1 MRFIIVGLGSM
12 GKRRIRCL
20 LALGYSEKE
29 IAGFDIR
36 EDRRKEAEEKYKITA
51 YNSFENAI
59 SDHAPDACIISVPP
73 DLHHIYMDKAI
84 KHSLPFF
91 VEASVVDTNME
102 RIMAEADHRSIPA
115 VPSATMLFHPAIKKI
130 KNLTENGE
138 LGKISNVTFHS
149 GQYLPD
155 WHTYEDVSDFYVSNK
170 ETGGAREILPFE
182 LTWITQIFGY
192 PKRVSGVYKKTVTIE
207 GAEEIDDTYSF
218 ILDYDS
224 FLING
229 LIDVVSR
236 SATRKL
242 LINGD
247 RKQLSWDWN
256 KDAIEIFEPEK
267 GEWEQ
272 HSYSMKEA
280 EEGYD
285 HRIGENMYIDEVRA
299 FINTIDKEGSFPNTL
314 EKDHTVLKLLY
325 AIEESSDSDSF
336 IMFSENS
343 L

>member
-1 MRFIIVGLGSM
+1 MNYLIIGLGSM

-20 LALGYSEKE
+20 LALGHSETE
-29 IAGFDIR
+29 IAGFDVR
-36 EDRRKEAEEKYKITA
+36 EDRRQEAKSKYGVSV
-51 YNSFENAI
+51 YDSFEKALKQ
-59 SDHAPDACIISVPP
+59 HKPAACIISVPP
-73 DLHHIYMDKAI
+73 DLHHIYMQK
-84 KHSLPFF
+84 SVENGLPFF
-91 VEASVVDTNME
+91 VEASVLDTNFE
-102 RIMAEADHRSIPA
+102 KLISETEAGSITA

-130 KNLTENGE
+130 KQIIDEGE
-138 LGKISNVTFHS
+138 LGNICNITFHS

-155 WHTYEDVSDFYVSNK
+155 WHTYEEVSDFYVSNK

-182 LTWITQIFGY
+182 LTWMTGIFGF
-192 PKRVSGVYKKTVTIE
+192 PQRLSGVYKKTTNIK

-218 ILDYDS
+218 ILDYGS

-247 RKQLSWDWN
+247 LKQLAWDWN
-256 KDAIEIFEPEK
+256 KDAIEIFDPEEQ
-267 GEWEQ
+267 EWEQ
-272 HSYSMKEA
+272 RSYSMKQA

-299 FINTIDKEGSFPNTL
+299 FIDAVNGKKDFPNSL
-314 EKDHTVLKLLY
+314 KEDHKVLKMLY
-325 AIEESSDSDSF
+325 AIEKASDSNSF
-336 IMFSENS
+336 VQ

>member
-1 MRFIIVGLGSM
+1 MKYLIIGLGSM

-20 LALGYSEKE
+20 QALGHPEKE

-36 EDRRKEAEEKYKITA
+36 EDRRQEVKSKYGV
-51 YNSFENAI
+51 NVFDSFEKALQQHN
-59 SDHAPDACIISVPP
+59 PDALIISVPP
-73 DLHHIYMDKAI
+73 DLHHIYMQKSVEND
-84 KHSLPFF
+84 LPFF
-91 VEASVVDTNME
+91 VEASVLDTNFE
-102 RIMAEADHRSIPA
+102 KLIAETKERSIIG

-130 KNLTENGE
+130 KQIIDEGE
-138 LGKISNVTFHS
+138 LGKICNITFHS

-155 WHTYEDVSDFYVSNK
+155 WHTYEEVSDFYVSNK

-182 LTWITQIFGY
+182 LTWITSIFGY
-192 PKRVSGVYKKTVTIE
+192 PNRLSGVYKKTTNIQ

-242 LINGD
+242 LINGNL
-247 RKQLSWDWN
+247 KQLAWDWN
-256 KDAIEIFEPEK
+256 KDAIEIFDPEK
-267 GEWEQ
+267 NEWEQ
-272 HSYSMKEA
+272 RSYSMKQA

-285 HRIGENMYIDEVRA
+285 PRIGENMYIDEVRA
-299 FINTIDKEGSFPNTL
+299 FIDAVNGNGNFPNSL
-314 EKDHTVLKLLY
+314 EEDHKVLKMLY
-325 AIEESSDSDSF
+325 AIEKASDSNSF
-336 IMFSENS
+336 VQ

>member
-1 MRFIIVGLGSM
+1 MNYLIIGLGSM

-20 LALGYSEKE
+20 QALGYSETE

-36 EDRRKEAEEKYKITA
+36 EDRRQEAESKYRVNV
-51 YNSFENAI
+51 YDSFEKALQQHN
-59 SDHAPDACIISVPP
+59 PDACIISVPP
-73 DLHHIYMDKAI
+73 ELHHIYMQKSVENDL
-84 KHSLPFF
+84 HFF
-91 VEASVVDTNME
+91 VEASVLDTNFEKLIAETDE
-102 RIMAEADHRSIPA
+102 RLIIG

-130 KNLTENGE
+130 KQIIDEGE
-138 LGKISNVTFHS
+138 LGKICNITFHS

-155 WHTYEDVSDFYVSNK
+155 WHTYEEVSDFYVSNK

-182 LTWITQIFGY
+182 LTWITSIFGF
-192 PKRVSGVYKKTVTIE
+192 PQRLSGVYKKTINIQ

-242 LINGD
+242 LINGNL
-247 RKQLSWDWN
+247 KQLVWDWN
-256 KDAIEIFEPEK
+256 KDAIEIFDPENN
-267 GEWEQ
+267 EWEQ

-285 HRIGENMYIDEVRA
+285 PRIGENMYIDEVRY
-299 FINTIDKEGSFPNTL
+299 FIDAVNGNGDFPNSL
-314 EKDHTVLKLLY
+314 EEDHKVLKMLY
-325 AIEESSDSDSF
+325 AIEKASNSNSF
-336 IMFSENS
+336 VQ